1 MKRTSFFSMLILLV
15 LFSCTSS
22 SEDPETKQ
30 IDEEKPQPKEWS
42 IVLHGG
48 AGYMTPESINGESE
62 EAYRAHLDTAL
73 SIGEEVLKMGGSSLD
88 AVEQTINYLEDC
100 PLFNAGRGAVLTSEG
115 KAEMDASIMWG
126 KDRNCG
132 AVAGIG
138 HVKNPIS
145 AARKVMEESKHVF
158 FSGEGAELF
167 AESQGLEMRDSA
179 YFVTEAT
186 YDRFQRIKKEKE
198 AEANGETADLPQSFK
213 FGTVGCTALDKD
225 GNITAATSTGGMMWK
240 KHGRIGDSP
249 VIGAGTYADNRTC
262 GISCTGHGEFFI
274 RAAVA
279 HEISARMLHGEETLQ
294 EAADAVVMK
303 ELVEMG
309 GDGGIIAVD
318 YLGNAVM
325 SFNTSGM
332 FRGFSD
338 SDGARGVKIF
348 KNE

>member
-1 MKRTSFFSMLILLV
+1 MKKISILALLSLV
-15 LFSCTSS
+15 ILFSCSNPS
-22 SEDPETKQ
+22 
-30 IDEEKPQPKEWS
+30 EKPEDQNPKVEAAKKKEWS

-48 AGYMTPESINGESE
+48 AGYMTPENMDGERE
-62 EAYRAHLDTAL
+62 QAYRAHLDTAL
-73 SIGEEVLKMGGSSLD
+73 SIGEEVLKNGGSSLD

-100 PLFNAGRGAVLTSEG
+100 PLFNAGRGAVLTSDG

-132 AVAGIG
+132 AVTGIG
-138 HVKNPIS
+138 NVKNPIS
-145 AARKVMEESKHVF
+145 AARKVMEESDHVF
-158 FSGEGAELF
+158 FSGSGAEIF
-167 AESQGLEMRDSA
+167 AEDQNLELRDNS
-179 YFVTEAT
+179 YFITKDKS
-186 YDRFQRIKKEKE
+186 DRYERIKKEKE
-198 AEANGETADLPQSFK
+198 AEANGETAEIPKSFK
-213 FGTVGCTALDKD
+213 FGTVGCAALDKD

-249 VIGAGTYADNRTC
+249 VVGAGTYADNRTC
-262 GISCTGHGEFFI
+262 GISCTGHGEYFI

-309 GDGGIIAVD
+309 GDGGIIGVD

-338 SDGARGVKIF
+338 SDGARGVMIF